1 MSAFEAFEQ
10 TFGRD
15 QKWGDLRDARL
26 ESCTI
31 EGVDWSGMDLRGA
44 RFEACVFQACDL
56 SNVRTLGLG
65 LQGVTFEGCKL
76 VGFDLASCN
85 TLGLEMR
92 LFECILDSAN
102 VEGVDCRQISWSG
115 GRAHGADFT
124 AANLEGVAFDGV
136 DLEGALF
143 GQTKLSGTDFRT
155 ATGWRIRPEEN
166 RIRGAKF
173 RRDNLEGL
181 LLSYD
186 LDLV

>member
-10 TFGRD
+10 AFGREHE
-15 QKWGDLRDARL
+15 WGNLRDARL
-26 ESCTI
+26 ESCTL

-44 RFEACVFQACDL
+44 RFEACVFQTCDL
-56 SNVRTLGLG
+56 SNVRALGLG

-85 TLGLEMR
+85 TLGLELR
-92 LFECILDSAN
+92 LVDCMLDSAN

-115 GRAHGADFT
+115 GRANGADFT

-136 DLEGALF
+136 DLTGALF
-143 GQTKLSGTDFRT
+143 GQTKLAGADFRT
-155 ATGWRIRPEEN
+155 ATGWRIRPDEN

-173 RRDNLEGL
+173 RRDDLSGLVEGW
-181 LLSYD
+181 D
-186 LDLV
+186 LDLS